1 MCLASLCAAYLL
13 MCRAV
18 LLFLCTIDMGNPS
31 LELSGLW
38 VELGLSV
45 EIEAF
50 GRALPINVP
59 WGQEFSG
66 GSQSWIWVS
75 NLKRSSLTSY
85 CRTKTSQV
93 TKNRRQNSKTFGEG
107 NA

>member
-1 MCLASLCAAYLL
+1 MVCFGVPVCLASLCAAYLL
-13 MCRAV
+13 IHRVV
-18 LLFLCTIDMGNPS
+18 LLFLSTIGMGHPS

-50 GRALPINVP
+50 GRALTINVP
-59 WGQEFSG
+59 WGQEFFG

-75 NLKRSSLTSY
+75 NLKRSTKGTSGTHSCGS
-85 CRTKTSQV
+85 CRTKTSQA
-93 TKNRRQNSKTFGEG
+93 T
-107 NA
+107 